1 MAEPAAHSRVGIAME
16 RAGDTLRPL
25 ADRLRNLT
33 WFWIAG
39 SVLLAVALPLFLITG
54 SVRIVSTSEL
64 LYDYGFDKYD
74 IERRTGIPRA
84 ELDRAAE
91 SLIDYFGNGDVRI
104 DSRVNFG
111 QGDVP
116 LYKEREI
123 LHLVDVKSLFRLV
136 NDVEKGSFGFVAFF
150 ILLALA
156 VRGWSY
162 LPLLWRTL
170 LWSGAGTLVLVIVIG
185 IATAIS
191 FDEVFLR
198 FHLVSFANDL
208 WLLDPRTH
216 YLIQMFPQNFFL
228 DATLAISA
236 FVIVE
241 FGAILGA
248 VWLFNRKARKRLA
261 SGAG

>member
-1 MAEPAAHSRVGIAME
+1 MAEQAAPSRVTAATG
-16 RAGDTLRPL
+16 RAGDTLRSL
-25 ADRLRNLT
+25 SARLRNMAWL
-33 WFWIAG
+33 WVLG
-39 SVLLAVALPLFLITG
+39 SVLLAVALPLLLITG

-64 LYDYGFDKYD
+64 LYDYGFDKYN

-123 LHLVDVKSLFRLV
+123 LHLVDVKNLFGLV
-136 NDVEKGSFGFVAFF
+136 NDIEKGSFGFVAFF

-170 LWSGAGTLVLVIVIG
+170 LWSGAGTVVLVAVIG

-191 FDEVFLR
+191 FDEVFLQ

-208 WLLDPRTH
+208 WLLDPRMH

-228 DATLAISA
+228 DATLAIA
-236 FVIVE
+236 ALTLAE
-241 FGAILGA
+241 FAAILGV
-248 VWLFNRKARKRLA
+248 VWLFNRKARKRL
-261 SGAG
+261 SG